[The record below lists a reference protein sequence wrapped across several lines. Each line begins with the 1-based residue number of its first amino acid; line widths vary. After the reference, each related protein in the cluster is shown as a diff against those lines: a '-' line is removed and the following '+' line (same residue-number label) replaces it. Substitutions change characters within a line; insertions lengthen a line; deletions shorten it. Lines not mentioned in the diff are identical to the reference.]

1 MARARNIKPGFFVN
15 EDLVEL
21 DFATRLLFAGLWTLA
36 DREGRLEDRPKKIKI
51 GVFPADNVDVDQ
63 MLQELHDAKFI
74 VRYEVNGVGYV
85 KIQNWHKHQN
95 PHHTEKQSEIPD
107 INGETTV
114 KERKKVINKDVDQP
128 DTNGESTVKAEECNG
143 GNLAD
148 SLIPDSLIPDSSS
161 SLRSEEGRVAKSP
174 APSPSGR
181 QKREETTL
189 GKYLA
194 DCREKGVKPVPDDHS
209 VRTWAQDAGIS
220 DEMLQVAWV
229 VFRERYTEDSQ
240 YKAKRYKDWV
250 GTFANSVKDRWFS
263 LWFTGEGGVVSWS
276 STGMQRK
283 QVLDARAAKR
293 KEDEQR
299 KEQEAAHAI
308 A

>member
-1 MARARNIKPGFFVN
+1 M
-15 EDLVEL
+15 
-21 DFATRLLFAGLWTLA
+21 
-36 DREGRLEDRPKKIKI
+36 
-51 GVFPADNVDVDQ
+51 
-63 MLQELHDAKFI
+63 
-74 VRYEVNGVGYV
+74 
-85 KIQNWHKHQN
+85 
-95 PHHTEKQSEIPD
+95 
-107 INGETTV
+107 
-114 KERKKVINKDVDQP
+114 
-128 DTNGESTVKAEECNG
+128 
-143 GNLAD
+143 
-148 SLIPDSLIPDSSS
+148 
-161 SLRSEEGRVAKSP
+161 AKSP

-189 GKYLA
+189 AKYLA

-250 GTFANSVKDRWFS
+250 GTFTNSVKDRWFS

-276 STGMQRK
+276 STGLQHK

-293 KEDEQR
+293 KE
-299 KEQEAAHAI
+299 QEAAHAT